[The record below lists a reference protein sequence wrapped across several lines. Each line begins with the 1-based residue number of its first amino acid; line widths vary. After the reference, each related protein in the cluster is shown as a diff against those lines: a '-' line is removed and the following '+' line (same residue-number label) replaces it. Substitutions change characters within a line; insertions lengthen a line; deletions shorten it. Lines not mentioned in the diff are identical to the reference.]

1 MGPCLSQ
8 GLNFPTWVVSL
19 GLVIQ
24 KGLGHGRKEMEWGSG
39 NPKEWDPWRGG
50 NEGSQRPF
58 FLGLVPYPVRA
69 PHISPTPRTP
79 VGVGSPGNLSDLPQ
93 AQISHPSVPG
103 LCSPDGGVESQKK
116 SPTTQGKFTGGKSSV
131 QAWRLQDL
139 GTRPTRLLQMSR
151 VRQVPHVSISSSVKW
166 RKHTFLMR

>member
-79 VGVGSPGNLSDLPQ
+79 VGVGSPGYLSDLPQ

-103 LCSPDGGVESQKK
+103 LCSPDGGWRVRRRA
-116 SPTTQGKFTGGKSSV
+116 PPPRASSLEGRAV
-131 QAWRLQDL
+131 CRL
-139 GTRPTRLLQMSR
+139 GTRLTRVLQMSR